1 MNWSGTTANGLVRY
15 SGGNPTVSTNAT
27 IDTTPELLLT
37 AGVNGTAR
45 FVARGDE
52 LSPSVSCSL
61 RDFGLDCSTGIS
73 FKVGGTTEFQIT
85 TTQILPSNAGSA
97 GTPSIALST
106 DTNTGIFFPAADT
119 LGFAM
124 GGVEDFRMEPD
135 GDFHAD
141 GDVIA
146 YSTTVSDR
154 RLKDNIETIE
164 NALEKVS
171 KLRGVRFDWA
181 EQIGR
186 GADIGLIAQE
196 VEEVFPEIVTEKKRL
211 KLEGLWKTVRY
222 DALIGVLVEAIK
234 ELKAEV
240 DELKK
245 GK

>member
-1 MNWSGTTANGLVRY
+1 MERKDQ
-15 SGGNPTVSTNAT
+15 PTMWMDRQAQDYQSVLKDYQEQFNFFYCADKEVVKEYFLFKDAPDV
-27 IDTTPELLLT
+27 IP
-37 AGVNGTAR
+37 
-45 FVARGDE
+45 FVALIDPKKR
-52 LSPSVSCSL
+52 
-61 RDFGLDCSTGIS
+61 
-73 FKVGGTTEFQIT
+73 
-85 TTQILPSNAGSA
+85 
-97 GTPSIALST
+97 
-106 DTNTGIFFPAADT
+106 
-119 LGFAM
+119 
-124 GGVEDFRMEPD
+124 EP
-135 GDFHAD
+135 
-141 GDVIA
+141 
-146 YSTTVSDR
+146 
-154 RLKDNIETIE
+154 LKKQK

-171 KLRGVRFDWA
+171 KLRGVRFDWS